1 MKKLLSTIIIAM
13 FAISVNAQIPL
24 SNQLTCTEQAFNL
37 RLDIRSGLNPGVV
50 KVGSAQLANYA
61 VTPAVNYFPVNHN
74 MQKPG
79 KLGSPYFYPDNQP
92 TRNGQRVFLDKNST
106 SIFGSYNK
114 PAIRFDD
121 SINFPHNH
129 K

>member
-37 RLDIRSGLNPGVV
+37 RLDIRSGLHPGVV

-61 VTPAVNYFPVNHN
+61 VTPAVNYFPVNHD

-79 KLGSPYFYPDNQP
+79 ILGSPYFYPDNQP
-92 TRNGQRVFLDKNST
+92 ARNGQSLLFDKNSPP
-106 SIFGSYNK
+106 IFGSYNK

-121 SINFPHNH
+121 SINFLHNH

>member
-37 RLDIRSGLNPGVV
+37 RLDLRSGLRPGVV
-50 KVGSAQLANYA
+50 KVGSAQLASYA
-61 VTPAVNYFPVNHN
+61 VTPEVNYSPVNHN

-79 KLGSPYFYPDNQP
+79 ILAPPFFYYPDNQLA
-92 TRNGQRVFLDKNST
+92 RNGQRLLFDKNSP
-106 SIFGSYNK
+106 SIFGSHNT
-114 PAIRFDD
+114 AIRFND
-121 SINFPHNH
+121 SINFLHNH